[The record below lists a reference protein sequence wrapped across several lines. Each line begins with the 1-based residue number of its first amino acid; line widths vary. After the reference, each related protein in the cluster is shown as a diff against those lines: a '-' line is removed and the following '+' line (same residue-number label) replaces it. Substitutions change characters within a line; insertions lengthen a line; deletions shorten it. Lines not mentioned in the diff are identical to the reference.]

1 MNLTDRT
8 WWQWSGVR
16 GLSSDDPLL
25 PTLAQPGRNLSVG
38 LEWNW

>member
-1 MNLTDRT
+1 L
-8 WWQWSGVR
+8 R
-16 GLSSDDPLL
+16 GLSPDDPLL